1 MFLNGRHCFSST
13 GVADVLVADLFDGYL
28 RPDLRDGGAQFL
40 SKQLADL
47 FKMSRFCVVNK
58 L

>member
-1 MFLNGRHCFSST
+1 LFLNGRHGFSST
-13 GVADVLVADLFDGYL
+13 GVADVLVADLFDGYF

-40 SKQLADL
+40 SRQLAKL
-47 FKMSRFCVVNK
+47 FKMSRLCVVNK